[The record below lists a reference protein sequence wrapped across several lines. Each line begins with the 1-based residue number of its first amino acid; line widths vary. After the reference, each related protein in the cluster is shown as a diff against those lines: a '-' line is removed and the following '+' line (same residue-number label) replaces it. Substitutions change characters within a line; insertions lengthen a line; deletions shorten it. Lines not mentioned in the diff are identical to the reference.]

1 MGRFIKHTSCDKCG
15 SSDANAVYE
24 DGSTYCF
31 ACKHS
36 TNPNYKREDLTG
48 MIDYQSVSRLPSNA
62 LAARG
67 IDAEIVQQYGVK
79 VEYDQGTGDEFKYY
93 FPLYKQGVLC
103 GYQVRELP
111 KKLKRIGDTS
121 GCAPFGAHIAGNGG
135 KFLIVTEGAEDALA
149 AVQMLRDKGKAYRVV
164 ASLGT
169 DGWARNIEYYSSFD
183 KVAIC
188 FDQDAAGIKAAGEFA
203 LALPSGRAVIMR
215 WDGAEKDPNDLLR
228 AGKSDKFL
236 NALFKAEPYKPDCI
250 LYGEDVW
257 TRIQNYTAP
266 ESIPYP
272 PEWEILNEKMGG
284 MRRGEISLWCAGT
297 SVGKTS
303 YVRRLKQHVL
313 TNTDWKIGEV
323 ELEEAPEKTF
333 RGLMQFHGKKRLGDM
348 TPEEK
353 RQVYEET
360 YGTGRIFTLD
370 HRAQYGRGE
379 SMMSKFNY
387 LHYSLGVD
395 IIFLDHITL
404 AVSEFGEGGGLVEQ
418 DRMMSEFLEFV
429 EKTNCHLC
437 IISHLRK
444 SPSGKKGFEE
454 GAIPSEDDL
463 KGSGSLKQISFDI
476 IGVSRNKQHENDYER
491 NVSQLHVLKC
501 RETGNT
507 GKADRLYWDMESMSL
522 VPAMEAHQEEG
533 EADF

>member
-1 MGRFIKHTSCDKCG
+1 M
-15 SSDANAVYE
+15 
-24 DGSTYCF
+24 
-31 ACKHS
+31 
-36 TNPNYKREDLTG
+36 L
-48 MIDYQSVSRLPSNA
+48 DYNDISKLPTAA

-67 IDAEIVQQYGVK
+67 IDADIAAQYGVR
-79 VEYDQGTGDEFKYY
+79 VEYDQSTGEEAKYY
-93 FPLYKQGVLC
+93 FPLYKNGMLS
-103 GYQVRELP
+103 GYQVRTLP
-111 KKLKRIGDTS
+111 KTIRRIGDSKDTL
-121 GCAPFGAHIAGNGG
+121 PFGANIAGNGG

-149 AVQMLRDKGKAYRVV
+149 AIQLLREKGKQYRVV
-164 ASLGT
+164 AALGI
-169 DGWARNIEYYSSFD
+169 DGWARNLEYYSKFE
-183 KVAIC
+183 KVVIC
-188 FDQDAAGIKAAGEFA
+188 FDQDGAGIKAAGEFA
-203 LALPSGRAVIMR
+203 LALPSGTGVIMR
-215 WDGAEKDPNDLLR
+215 WDGDEKDPNDLLR
-228 AGKSDKFL
+228 AGKADKFL
-236 NALFKAEPYKPDCI
+236 NALFRAEPYKPDCI

-257 TRIQNYTAP
+257 RRIENYSEP
-266 ESIPYP
+266 EYIPYP
-272 PEWEILNEKMGG
+272 AEWVEMNRKAKG

-303 YVRRLKQHVL
+303 YIRRLKQHVL

-333 RGLMQFHGKKRLGDM
+333 RGLMQFHGKKRMADM

-353 RQVYEET
+353 RKVYEET

-404 AVSEFGEGGGLVEQ
+404 AVSEFGEGNGLVEQ
-418 DRMMSEFLEFV
+418 DRMMAEFLEFV
-429 EKTNCHLC
+429 EKTQCHLC

-454 GAIPSEDDL
+454 GAVPSEDDL

-476 IGVSRNKQHENDYER
+476 IGVSRNKQHPNEYER
-491 NVSQLHVLKC
+491 NVSQLHILKC

-507 GKADRLYWDMESMSL
+507 GMADRLYWDSESMSL
-522 VPAMEAHQEEG
+522 VEAVEAPAEDG
-533 EADF
+533 DPDF